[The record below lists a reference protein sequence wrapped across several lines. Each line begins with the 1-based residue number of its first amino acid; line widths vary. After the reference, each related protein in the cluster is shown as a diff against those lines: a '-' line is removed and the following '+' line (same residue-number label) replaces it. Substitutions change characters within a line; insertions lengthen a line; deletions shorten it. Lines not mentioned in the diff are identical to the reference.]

1 MRKSIGDGEWQRL
14 LRSRWI
20 DEPPHSR
27 DAIGRDTDFLRV
39 FPDQSFVGSE
49 VHAIDLVAGDVALQ
63 PLNFGAHLPEN
74 LNGFAREF
82 LDFGVRKISGS
93 GDFPLD
99 DKLRHVVTSVLCH
112 GSRRVDMRQG
122 GRL

>member
-1 MRKSIGDGEWQRL
+1 MKSVGDGEWERL
-14 LRSRWI
+14 LGSGRI
-20 DEPPHSR
+20 DQPPHGR
-27 DAIGRDTDFLRV
+27 DAIGRDTYFLRV

-49 VHAIDLVAGDVALQ
+49 IHAIDLVAGDIALQ

-74 LNGFAREF
+74 LNGSAREF
-82 LDFGVRKISGS
+82 LDFGIRKVSGS

-112 GSRRVDMRQG
+112 VSRGVDARQG